1 MYLVTQGI
9 GFEFYL
15 VFVYI
20 SIATQQ
26 TKNKGML

>member
-1 MYLVTQGI
+1 MNLVTQGI

-26 TKNKGML
+26 TI